1 MKMQRLTAALTAATV
16 AFASLSAT
24 LPTVAFAETVTK
36 TISYDPKFSTSIETT
51 EAGWMGTEEPFKI
64 LADDAEQ
71 PEEVKSQLPAEYV
84 ADSLRISNATLTYT
98 ITGADSDFQLDVWGG
113 GWNAA
118 GEYIEQPEGSDPIGT
133 KYEGI
138 AKSGTIST
146 ADKVFTDG
154 TETIKDFGW
163 IDVYGGGTVAAAG
176 TLTFAVTNVELDVT
190 YAVTKSCNVTGNKT
204 YTFDDQHL
212 LGAIGGQSTIKVG
225 NVNYETFTDQ
235 FIVGDWLDS
244 PDVPEGLSGIKTVS
258 GLVAAYNAMELKF
271 RASDISGPAEAYALL
286 QVGDESKGEYQ
297 EIALAAQDIKEGQN
311 VYTANFGTAIETE
324 YDTLQSISVHIRA
337 KNVGETVTMK
347 LSTYDSK
354 TVSATGS
361 KVFESESLDESRKIT
376 LAIPGD
382 WTTKYEGDFGVW
394 YYDSEPASC
403 PETKVSELYKNYK
416 GGKIAFNVSGY
427 NESADVDLTVM
438 LQTKTPS
445 GDYGED
451 IPLYTGKFK
460 NGLNT
465 LEFDLPAITYT
476 YDDIW
481 GINVRLSAD
490 AATTFVVSDKDLVSI
505 SATGTK
511 VFDSEPLE
519 KYREVS
525 LEIPAEWQPDWTTK
539 YEASL
544 DIWYYDADPDPRPA
558 ATIPDLYKNYKGGK
572 ITFNVDGLNKAVTW
586 TAMLQTK
593 TASGDYGVE
602 IPLASGSL
610 KNGTNTLEFD
620 LPEIT
625 YASPDIWGMY
635 VRFNADEA
643 AEFVVMDKDS
653 ASISATGTEVFK
665 SEPYEEYGDYDIV
678 TPDWWDPADGE
689 YYEIAMDIWNYGAG
703 AYEDNRLAKTVE
715 ELYTKYK
722 GGEISFNVIGLK
734 DDVTYTIVLQTKT
747 GDNYGQEF
755 DISETKKLQ
764 NGLNTVKFDLPKI
777 NYVDKEIWGITVRF
791 NANKKTTVT
800 AANSEYKTIKATGS
814 DMFEVEFDGENVA
827 VSIEKPEWWDTAW
840 GELYEGGI
848 GVCYFGMGEEPNTC
862 PADTIP
868 DLYGKFKS
876 GEITFNVSDLNADVE
891 YKIEVQTRSGN
902 NFKDPIVL
910 SNGKLRNGSN
920 TIKFDLPE
928 IMYKYPDIWGIY
940 VRMSA
945 AKATSFTVNK
955 TSTPSNPSTPSTPST
970 SETTSSDTTSSETK
984 EEFKTEDKPLADI
997 MEEVK
1002 PDTTA
1007 SIEVAPEDTTVK
1019 ADVFEAAKEK
1029 NVTLE
1034 LKLDNGVKW
1043 EIKADTISGG
1053 AADVNISVELNT
1065 SNVPAES
1072 VESVAAGKT
1081 TMQISLAHEG
1091 SFGFEAAITIPVAPA
1106 NNGKFANLFHFNNGA
1121 MEFVASV
1128 MVSGGEA
1135 KLPFSHASEY
1145 VIVFDEKSMGTTD
1158 SGSESTSSGTSDSAS
1173 VSNSTP
1179 ETNNNNPVTGT
1190 AGVGAFAALTAAAAA
1205 TVVILRKRNRK

>member
-36 TISYDPKFSTSIETT
+36 TISYNPNFSTSVETT
-51 EAGWMGTEEPFKI
+51 EAGWMATEEPFKI

-71 PEEVKSQLPAEYV
+71 PEGLKSQLPAGYV
-84 ADSLRISNATLTYT
+84 ADSLKISKATITYT
-98 ITGADSDFQLDVWGG
+98 ITGADSDFQLDVCGG
-113 GWNAA
+113 GWNAT
-118 GEYIEQPEGSDPIGT
+118 GDYIMKPEGSEPI
-133 KYEGI
+133 KAIYEGI

-146 ADKVFTDG
+146 ADKTFTDG
-154 TETIKDFGW
+154 TDTIKDFGW
-163 IDVYGGGTVAAAG
+163 IDIYAGGTGAAAG

-190 YAVTKSCNVTGNKT
+190 YAVTKNCNVTGNKT

-212 LGAIGGQSTIKVG
+212 LGAIGGQSTVKVG
-225 NVNYETFTDQ
+225 NVKDDMFTDQ
-235 FIVGDWLDS
+235 FVVGDWFNS
-244 PDVPEGLSGIKTVS
+244 PDLPEELSGIKTVS
-258 GLVAAYNAMELKF
+258 ALVAAYNAMELKF
-271 RASDISGPAEAYALL
+271 RAADISGAAEAYALL
-286 QVGDESKGEYQ
+286 QLGDESKGEYQ
-297 EIALAAQDIKEGQN
+297 EIALASQDIKEGQN
-311 VYTANFGTAIETE
+311 VYTANFGTAIETA

-347 LSTYDSK
+347 LAAYDSK

-361 KVFESESLDESRKIT
+361 KVFESE
-376 LAIPGD
+376 
-382 WTTKYEGDFGVW
+382 
-394 YYDSEPASC
+394 
-403 PETKVSELYKNYK
+403 
-416 GGKIAFNVSGY
+416 
-427 NESADVDLTVM
+427 
-438 LQTKTPS
+438 
-445 GDYGED
+445 
-451 IPLYTGKFK
+451 
-460 NGLNT
+460 
-465 LEFDLPAITYT
+465 
-476 YDDIW
+476 
-481 GINVRLSAD
+481 
-490 AATTFVVSDKDLVSI
+490 
-505 SATGTK
+505 
-511 VFDSEPLE
+511 PLE
-519 KYREVS
+519 AYREVS

-539 YEASL
+539 YEAGL

-558 ATIPDLYKNYKGGK
+558 ATIADLYKNYKGGK
-572 ITFNVDGLNKAVTW
+572 IAFNVDGLNKAVTW

-610 KNGTNTLEFD
+610 KNGVNTLEFD

-625 YASPDIWGMY
+625 YTSPDIWGMY

-665 SEPYEEYGDYDIV
+665 SDPYDEYGNYDVV
-678 TPDWWDPADGE
+678 TPDWWNPADGE
-689 YYEIAMDIWNYGAG
+689 YYEAILDIWNYGGG

-734 DDVTYTIVLQTKT
+734 DDVTYTVVLQTKT

-755 DISETKKLQ
+755 DISETKKVQ
-764 NGLNTVKFDLPKI
+764 NGLNTIKFDLPKI
-777 NYVDKEIWGITVRF
+777 NYVDKEIHGIAVRF
-791 NANKKTTVT
+791 NADKETTVT
-800 AANSEYKTIKATGS
+800 AANSEYKTIKAAGS
-814 DMFEVEFDGENVA
+814 DTFKVEFDGKNVA
-827 VSIEKPEWWDTAW
+827 VSIEQPEWWDTAW

-876 GEITFNVSDLNADVE
+876 GEITFNVSGLNADVT
-891 YKIEVQTRSGN
+891 YEVDLQTRSGN
-902 NFKDPIVL
+902 EYKDNIVL
-910 SNGKLRNGSN
+910 SGGKLQNGAN

-945 AKATSFTVNK
+945 DKETKFTINYV
-955 TSTPSNPSTPSTPST
+955 PSSSGSGSGSSGVIEDTPST
-970 SETTSSDTTSSETK
+970 SEPTTSAPV

-1043 EIKADTISGG
+1043 EIKANTISSG
-1053 AADVNISVELNT
+1053 AADVNISVALNT

-1091 SFGFEAAITIPVAPA
+1091 SFGFEAAITIPVATE

-1145 VIVFDEKSMGTTD
+1145 VIVFDEKSMGTSD
-1158 SGSESTSSGTSDSAS
+1158 SGSESTSSGTSDS
-1173 VSNSTP
+1173 VSDSAP

-1190 AGVGAFAALTAAAAA
+1190 AGVGALAALTAAAAA

>member
-51 EAGWMGTEEPFKI
+51 EAGWMGTEEAFKI

-84 ADSLRISNATLTYT
+84 ADSLRISNATITYT

-190 YAVTKSCNVTGNKT
+190 YAVTKSCNVTGTKT

-347 LSTYDSK
+347 LATYDSK
-354 TVSATGS
+354 TV
-361 KVFESESLDESRKIT
+361 
-376 LAIPGD
+376 
-382 WTTKYEGDFGVW
+382 
-394 YYDSEPASC
+394 
-403 PETKVSELYKNYK
+403 
-416 GGKIAFNVSGY
+416 
-427 NESADVDLTVM
+427 
-438 LQTKTPS
+438 
-445 GDYGED
+445 
-451 IPLYTGKFK
+451 
-460 NGLNT
+460 
-465 LEFDLPAITYT
+465 
-476 YDDIW
+476 
-481 GINVRLSAD
+481 
-490 AATTFVVSDKDLVSI
+490 

-519 KYREVS
+519 EYREVS

-539 YEASL
+539 YEAGL

-643 AEFVVMDKDS
+643 AEFVVMDKDT

-891 YKIEVQTRSGN
+891 YKVEVQTRSGN
-902 NFKDPIVL
+902 DYKDNIVL
-910 SNGKLRNGSN
+910 FGGKLQNGAN

-928 IMYKYPDIWGIY
+928 IMYKYSEIWGIY

-945 AKATSFTVNK
+945 DKETKFTINYV
-955 TSTPSNPSTPSTPST
+955 PSSSGSGSGSSGVIEDTPST
-970 SETTSSDTTSSETK
+970 SEPTTSAPV

-1128 MVSGGEA
+1128 MVSDGEA